1 MIGIL
6 AVCLGDI
13 VGIRMFFLD
22 GFKFFSNADSDRGYC
37 PDGRGVADWCGFFL
51 FLGFGVAR

>member
-13 VGIRMFFLD
+13 VGIRMFFWMGL
-22 GFKFFSNADSDRGYC
+22 N
-37 PDGRGVADWCGFFL
+37 FFL
-51 FLGFGVAR
+51 TRIQIGAIAPMAGELRIGADFFYS